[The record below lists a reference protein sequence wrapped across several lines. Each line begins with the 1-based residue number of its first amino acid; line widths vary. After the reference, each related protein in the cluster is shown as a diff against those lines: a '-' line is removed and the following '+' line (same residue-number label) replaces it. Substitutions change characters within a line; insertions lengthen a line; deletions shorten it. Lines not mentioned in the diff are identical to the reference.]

1 MHSFNQYKWISGNK
15 QRISFNLRLQRRY
28 LLIWMFIDIE
38 KPLLTGDPRTHL
50 LRRSLT
56 KQFAFLPFKKQN
68 YPPRKAIYVIICQSF
83 PFNVEFN
90 PSSHCQSN
98 SNWNSKIGA
107 ISIHLGKHLKF
118 MLKLGQKWRCFYI
131 YLQINLF
138 IYFFAFVY
146 CKLQSC
152 RRAIQ
157 TCGLIRLNAN
167 KTANWADKKKRKDA
181 VLVETIELYHL
192 IRFYHKKIS
201 NGNRTLSFVRCSLLE
216 LIQVHQHSISIN
228 DISLAIYVLNFN
240 ATINTEVMT
249 F

>member
-68 YPPRKAIYVIICQSF
+68 YPPRKAIYVIICQSL

-138 IYFFAFVY
+138 IYFFLLFLY

-167 KTANWADKKKRKDA
+167 KTANWADKKREKTRFWWKQLNCITLSGFITRKSLMEIEHCLSCA
-181 VLVETIELYHL
+181 VHCWNSFKFTSIQFRLTTYHL
-192 IRFYHKKIS
+192 QFTS
-201 NGNRTLSFVRCSLLE
+201 
-216 LIQVHQHSISIN
+216 
-228 DISLAIYVLNFN
+228 
-240 ATINTEVMT
+240 
-249 F
+249 

>member
-68 YPPRKAIYVIICQSF
+68 YPPRKAIYVIICQSL

-118 MLKLGQKWRCFYI
+118 MLKLSQKWWCFYI

-138 IYFFAFVY
+138 IYFFCFFY
-146 CKLQSC
+146 
-152 RRAIQ
+152 
-157 TCGLIRLNAN
+157 
-167 KTANWADKKKRKDA
+167 TANFNHVGVQSKPADWFVWTPIKPQIGRTKKEKRRGFGGNNWIVSPYQ
-181 VLVETIELYHL
+181 VLSQENL
-192 IRFYHKKIS
+192 
-201 NGNRTLSFVRCSLLE
+201 
-216 LIQVHQHSISIN
+216 
-228 DISLAIYVLNFN
+228 
-240 ATINTEVMT
+240 
-249 F
+249 